1 MSSPAVAAVRRFNRF
16 YTRQIGVLH
25 EHWDESPFSLTEM
38 RVLYELAHRESA
50 TSSELCTDLGL
61 DAGYFSRIL
70 ARFQR
75 LGYVGRQRSARDGRE
90 SLLALTARGR
100 SAFRP
105 YDKKQDE
112 EVAAMLAALP
122 AGGPKKLTS
131 AMQAIHT
138 LLERPRAERRVIFRE
153 PAVGDMSWITHRQSM
168 LYANEYG
175 WNTGFETL
183 AMEIVAHFMRDFD
196 RKRERCWIAELDGQ
210 IVGSVFCAKKNE
222 HTAKLRMLYVESWAR
237 GLGIGRRLVDEC
249 VSFARK
255 AGYKKMTLWTQSN
268 LAAAR
273 GIYAAAGFKLAQS
286 TRQRNFGHDL
296 TAEVW
301 DLDLGMTPS
310 MPRRKRA

>member
-1 MSSPAVAAVRRFNRF
+1 MSTAVAAVRRFNRF

-25 EHWDESPFSLTEM
+25 EHWDQSPFSLTEM

-50 TSSELCTDLGL
+50 TSSELCGELGL

-75 LGYVGRQRSARDGRE
+75 LGYVRRQRSARDARE

-100 SAFRP
+100 IAFRP
-105 YDKKQDE
+105 YDAKQDE
-112 EVAAMLAALP
+112 EVAAMLAVLP
-122 AGGPKKLTS
+122 SGDPGKLIS
-131 AMQAIHT
+131 AMETIHT
-138 LLERPRAERRVIFRE
+138 LLEHPHAEKRVIFRE
-153 PAVGDMSWITHRQSM
+153 PVVGDMSWITHRQSM

-175 WNTGFETL
+175 WNAGFEAL
-183 AMEIVAHFMRDFD
+183 AMEIVAHYMRHFD

-249 VSFARK
+249 VAFARR
-255 AGYKKMTLWTQSN
+255 ASYKKMTLWTQSN

-273 GIYAAAGFKLAQS
+273 KIYAAAGFKLTES
-286 TRQRNFGHDL
+286 KRERNFGHDL
-296 TAEVW
+296 VAEVW
-301 DLDLGMTPS
+301 DLDL
-310 MPRRKRA
+310 RAKKRT